1 MKKIESGSLAVML
14 DEETLGLRI
23 EKDGVVWNTDPKKTP
38 ELIFAEGT
46 YRFLDAEEISH
57 EVYSFGVGC
66 GIRSRYAGFAGTPY
80 AFETI
85 IWIEAVDETFWME
98 WIPLCE
104 EGLHPV
110 KVLWPTAMEFTNGRD
125 DWYTL
130 LTEGQGLLIPNT
142 WKTELGK
149 LSFDGRFETS
159 GGYMPWFGQVK
170 ERCGYTAICTT
181 PWNAGYQAEHPAGG
195 PYTSVG
201 AWLEP
206 SLGTMNYRRVFRYT
220 FLNDCDYNDLC
231 KTYRQY
237 VREQGHLR
245 TLKEKAVQN
254 PSIHDLVGTCF
265 VHTGI
270 KTVVQPESGFFD
282 PQNPEKNNRVVPF
295 SVREQQ
301 IREIHD
307 LGVEKVYLHL
317 DGWAE
322 PGYDN
327 KHPDYTPA
335 CQAAGGWEDM
345 KSLVDTMHDF
355 GYKFGIHDQ
364 YRDYYHAA
372 PSYDEN
378 YACRLPDRTIPGHS
392 YWAGGPQSYLCAT
405 QAPFYVKRNFAELK
419 KNGIRLDG
427 AYLDVFTCN
436 EGDECANPE
445 HVMTRR
451 DCYTYRGNCFSWL
464 LSQGI
469 LSSSEEVSDW
479 AVPYLVFCHYAPYDF
494 MLRPAETP
502 KKGIPVPLF
511 NLVYH
516 DCVIEPWMMDR
527 VSKDEDYMLYALLA
541 GGAPYLVRD
550 GAYPNTDG
558 AFDGEKISLE
568 EMTERCRVVTELH
581 EKTALLELVRHECM
595 TADGSVQKSEFSDG
609 TYVICDFAEQIYE
622 IGYGE

>member
-1 MKKIESGSLAVML
+1 MFISYNEACARDCS
-14 DEETLGLRI
+14 TLEQDLVLC
-23 EKDGVVWNTDPKKTP
+23 EK
-38 ELIFAEGT
+38 
-46 YRFLDAEEISH
+46 
-57 EVYSFGVGC
+57 
-66 GIRSRYAGFAGTPY
+66 AGFDYIEIRLDMLTDYLKRHTVEELA
-80 AFETI
+80 AFFCTSRLKPHAFNALYLYPEFLSEGDDEARQKELLEEFRLGCEVGRAIGSHYFI
-85 IWIEAVDETFWME
+85 IVP
-98 WIPLCE
+98 PLQ
-104 EGLHPV
+104 
-110 KVLWPTAMEFTNGRD
+110 RD
-125 DWYTL
+125 
-130 LTEGQGLLIPNT
+130 
-142 WKTELGK
+142 
-149 LSFDGRFETS
+149 
-159 GGYMPWFGQVK
+159 
-170 ERCGYTAICTT
+170 
-181 PWNAGYQAEHPAGG
+181 PAGG

-231 KTYRQY
+231 KAYRQY

-327 KHPDYTPA
+327 QHPDYTPA

-378 YACRLPDRTIPGHS
+378 YACRLPDGTIPGHS

-516 DCVIEPWMMDR
+516 DCVIEPWMMDH

-622 IGYGE
+622 IGYGA

>member
-1 MKKIESGSLAVML
+1 
-14 DEETLGLRI
+14 
-23 EKDGVVWNTDPKKTP
+23 
-38 ELIFAEGT
+38 
-46 YRFLDAEEISH
+46 
-57 EVYSFGVGC
+57 
-66 GIRSRYAGFAGTPY
+66 
-80 AFETI
+80 
-85 IWIEAVDETFWME
+85 
-98 WIPLCE
+98 
-104 EGLHPV
+104 
-110 KVLWPTAMEFTNGRD
+110 
-125 DWYTL
+125 
-130 LTEGQGLLIPNT
+130 
-142 WKTELGK
+142 
-149 LSFDGRFETS
+149 
-159 GGYMPWFGQVK
+159 
-170 ERCGYTAICTT
+170 
-181 PWNAGYQAEHPAGG
+181 
-195 PYTSVG
+195 
-201 AWLEP
+201 
-206 SLGTMNYRRVFRYT
+206 
-220 FLNDCDYNDLC
+220 
-231 KTYRQY
+231 
-237 VREQGHLR
+237 
-245 TLKEKAVQN
+245 
-254 PSIHDLVGTCF
+254 
-265 VHTGI
+265 
-270 KTVVQPESGFFD
+270 
-282 PQNPEKNNRVVPF
+282 
-295 SVREQQ
+295 
-301 IREIHD
+301 
-307 LGVEKVYLHL
+307 
-317 DGWAE
+317 
-322 PGYDN
+322 
-327 KHPDYTPA
+327 
-335 CQAAGGWEDM
+335 
-345 KSLVDTMHDF
+345 MHDF

-451 DCYTYRGNCFSWL
+451 DCYTYRGNCFAWL

>member
-1 MKKIESGSLAVML
+1 MDSIRNRRTIRKYKQQDIPA
-14 DEETLGLRI
+14 
-23 EKDGVVWNTDPKKTP
+23 
-38 ELIFAEGT
+38 EL
-46 YRFLDAEEISH
+46 L
-57 EVYSFGVGC
+57 
-66 GIRSRYAGFAGTPY
+66 
-80 AFETI
+80 
-85 IWIEAVDETFWME
+85 
-98 WIPLCE
+98 
-104 EGLHPV
+104 
-110 KVLWPTAMEFTNGRD
+110 N
-125 DWYTL
+125 
-130 LTEGQGLLIPNT
+130 GLLEEAFRASTMGNMQLYSVVVTRNAERKALLAPAHFNQPMVT
-142 WKTELGK
+142 SAPVVLT
-149 LSFDGRFETS
+149 FCADFNRFS
-159 GGYMPWFGQVK
+159 KW
-170 ERCGYTAICTT
+170 C
-181 PWNAGYQAEHPAGG
+181 
-195 PYTSVG
+195 
-201 AWLEP
+201 
-206 SLGTMNYRRVFRYT
+206 
-220 FLNDCDYNDLC
+220 
-231 KTYRQY
+231 RQ
-237 VREQGHLR
+237 R
-245 TLKEKAVQN
+245 K
-254 PSIHDLVGTCF
+254 
-265 VHTGI
+265 
-270 KTVVQPESGFFD
+270 
-282 PQNPEKNNRVVPF
+282 
-295 SVREQQ
+295 
-301 IREIHD
+301 
-307 LGVEKVYLHL
+307 
-317 DGWAE
+317 AE

-327 KHPDYTPA
+327 QHPDYTPA
-335 CQAAGGWEDM
+335 CQAAGGWEGM

-378 YACRLPDRTIPGHS
+378 YACRLPDGTIPGHS

-494 MLRPAETP
+494 MLRPSETP

-622 IGYGE
+622 IGYGA

>member
-231 KTYRQY
+231 K
-237 VREQGHLR
+237 
-245 TLKEKAVQN
+245 
-254 PSIHDLVGTCF
+254 
-265 VHTGI
+265 I
-270 KTVVQPESGFFD
+270 KYTVSMYG
-282 PQNPEKNNRVVPF
+282 NRA
-295 SVREQQ
+295 
-301 IREIHD
+301 I
-307 LGVEKVYLHL
+307 
-317 DGWAE
+317 
-322 PGYDN
+322 
-327 KHPDYTPA
+327 
-335 CQAAGGWEDM
+335 
-345 KSLVDTMHDF
+345 
-355 GYKFGIHDQ
+355 
-364 YRDYYHAA
+364 
-372 PSYDEN
+372 
-378 YACRLPDRTIPGHS
+378 
-392 YWAGGPQSYLCAT
+392 CA
-405 QAPFYVKRNFAELK
+405 L
-419 KNGIRLDG
+419 
-427 AYLDVFTCN
+427 
-436 EGDECANPE
+436 
-445 HVMTRR
+445 
-451 DCYTYRGNCFSWL
+451 
-464 LSQGI
+464 
-469 LSSSEEVSDW
+469 
-479 AVPYLVFCHYAPYDF
+479 
-494 MLRPAETP
+494 
-502 KKGIPVPLF
+502 
-511 NLVYH
+511 
-516 DCVIEPWMMDR
+516 
-527 VSKDEDYMLYALLA
+527 
-541 GGAPYLVRD
+541 
-550 GAYPNTDG
+550 
-558 AFDGEKISLE
+558 
-568 EMTERCRVVTELH
+568 
-581 EKTALLELVRHECM
+581 
-595 TADGSVQKSEFSDG
+595 
-609 TYVICDFAEQIYE
+609 
-622 IGYGE
+622 